1 MSLDTKEYKFP
12 NIKIMK
18 KNNYKMQRIHE
29 CQDYIN
35 LCNVIGNIAQICF
48 NKSIKLI
55 SEEGTTNQK
64 RFSNNYAIITIKIYS
79 VHNN

>member
-1 MSLDTKEYKFP
+1 MSRLHKFMQY
-12 NIKIMK
+12 NI
-18 KNNYKMQRIHE
+18 
-29 CQDYIN
+29 
-35 LCNVIGNIAQICF
+35 VIPVFNWEGNIEQICF

>member
-1 MSLDTKEYKFP
+1 MQC
-12 NIKIMK
+12 NI
-18 KNNYKMQRIHE
+18 
-29 CQDYIN
+29 
-35 LCNVIGNIAQICF
+35 VIPVFTVEGNIAQICF

-64 RFSNNYAIITIKIYS
+64 RYSNNYAIITIKIYS

>member
-1 MSLDTKEYKFP
+1 
-12 NIKIMK
+12 
-18 KNNYKMQRIHE
+18 MQYTI
-29 CQDYIN
+29 
-35 LCNVIGNIAQICF
+35 VIPVFNWEGNIEQICF